1 MTTLATPPGPSLLP
15 GLLRRGIVPLLLS
28 LAGGL
33 LAGFAFNQ
41 VLDRAIAG
49 RTEASAFAL
58 LARVGPDLE
67 AVLASGGDTREAVSR
82 LGRQLS
88 VRTTLIARDGRVL
101 GDSSVAPE
109 RIGSLENHAN
119 RPEILDASRSGR
131 GVRTRFSSTVGDRLV
146 YAAVRLRG
154 GEVLRLAFPEKDLAL
169 WEAPYRR
176 QTLGLSLLAG
186 LLVAA
191 LLVRAS
197 SRHAGELARVHQAV
211 AAAGRGER
219 PANPGFV
226 SEEAAVVFSAL
237 GDLADQTAER
247 AADSRRAAGV
257 SRILFD
263 EAPAGLL
270 VVDPALSLLD
280 ANPEALR
287 LLGAGPGPLRPGEHV
302 LELVREK
309 AVAGLLETALEKGRV
324 VAFLTLPPERG
335 GRTLEATAVRVA
347 SGARPGQSAAVAILR
362 ETASR
367 ETRDIERPPGTARD
381 AADNLRD
388 SEESA

>member
-1 MTTLATPPGPSLLP
+1 MTTLATPPGRSLLE
-15 GLLRRGIVPLLLS
+15 GLLRKGIAPLLLS

-33 LAGFAFNQ
+33 LAGITFNQ

-67 AVLASGGDTREAVSR
+67 AVLASGQDTREAISR

-88 VRTTLIARDGRVL
+88 LRATLVATDGRVL

-109 RIGSLENHAN
+109 RVGSLENHAN
-119 RPEILDASRSGR
+119 RPEILDAGRTGR
-131 GVRTRFSSTVGDRLV
+131 GVRTRFSSTVGERLV

-154 GEVLRLAFPEKDLAL
+154 GEVLRLAFPEKDVSR

-191 LLVRAS
+191 LLIRARF
-197 SRHAGELARVHQAV
+197 RHAAELDLVRQAI
-211 AAAGRGER
+211 ASAGRGDR
-219 PANPGFV
+219 PPNPGSV
-226 SEEAAVVFSAL
+226 SEETAVVFSAL
-237 GDLADQTAER
+237 GDLADHASES
-247 AADSRRAAGV
+247 AADVRRATDVARV
-257 SRILFD
+257 VFA
-263 EAPAGLL
+263 EVAAGLL

-287 LLGAGPGPLRPGEHV
+287 LLGAGSDALRPGDHV

-309 AVAGLLETALEKGRV
+309 AVTGLLQAALDKGR
-324 VAFLTLPPERG
+324 ASGLLTLPPERG
-335 GRTLEATAVRVA
+335 GRTLEAVAVRVTP
-347 SGARPGQSAAVAILR
+347 SARPGHPALVAILR
-362 ETASR
+362 ETPS
-367 ETRDIERPPGTARD
+367 PQQ
-381 AADNLRD
+381 
-388 SEESA
+388 S